1 MITTII
7 LLSLLG
13 AVIFMVIGMI
23 WHSPKS
29 PAGKAHLNYI
39 GACQQNS
46 EETKK
51 KMEEMKPHLWK
62 YYLSQFIFSFL
73 SSAFIA
79 HVVIYMKN
87 NASCSSPNSSNSTCS
102 MMANCTSC
110 PLTLLFF
117 IWLCFVVPISGGHF
131 LWDGRGDGKTKA
143 KMIFYHTLYDLV
155 CYVIIA
161 LAFWFIV

>member
-29 PAGKAHLNYI
+29 PAGKAHLDYI
-39 GACQQNS
+39 GACDMNS
-46 EETKK
+46 EEGKK
-51 KMEEMKPHLWK
+51 QIAEMKPHMWK
-62 YYLSQFIFSFL
+62 YYLTQFIFSLL

-87 NASCSSPNSSNSTCS
+87 KASCSSTASEG
-102 MMANCTSC
+102 NCTLLGNCLSC
-110 PLTLLFF
+110 PVLFLSL
-117 IWLCFVVPISGGHF
+117 IWLCFVLPISGGHF
-131 LWDGRGDGKTKA
+131 LWDGRGNGKSKCR
-143 KMIFYHTLYDLV
+143 MIFYHSLYDLI
-155 CYVIIA
+155 CYTIIA
-161 LAFWFIV
+161 LTFWYIV